1 MRGVHVAQVPMRAM
15 LITSVLV
22 VATSLSLVFSHSA
35 GALPLGVDDLLRKTV
50 QPVVQLLPT
59 GNSQPPL
66 ANNESAQTNS
76 PAGTGGNAASPNAPT
91 NQASMPTTAVSTTPS
106 MASEE
111 SSVEPID
118 PLAPIDTSDMRQ
130 PLMPLVYLANA
141 DTESSGGRMAPAGAG
156 GIAALPIQASEE
168 GWRLFGFAWYWWL
181 VAAGAI
187 FCGIRYLGPI
197 KRIYSSASQ

>member
-15 LITSVLV
+15 LVMSVLV
-22 VATSLSLVFSHSA
+22 VAASLSLLFSHSA
-35 GALPLGVDDLLRKTV
+35 SALPLGVDDLLRKTV
-50 QPVVQLLPT
+50 QPVVQLLPI
-59 GNSQPPL
+59 GNSQPPQ
-66 ANNESAQTNS
+66 ANSEPAKTNNS
-76 PAGTGGNAASPNAPT
+76 AGTGSNAASPSAPT
-91 NQASMPTTAVSTTPS
+91 NQASTPTTTVSSTPL
-106 MASEE
+106 ATSEE
-111 SSVEPID
+111 SSVQPID

-141 DTESSGGRMAPAGAG
+141 DEESSDRRITTAGVGSVAT
-156 GIAALPIQASEE
+156 LPIQASEE

-187 FCGIRYLGPI
+187 FCGVRYLGPI